1 MGAAGVPIDFI
12 IRPEIEDIDDEELFW
27 DNDETRRYQMP
38 LEGRNFKHNNKLV
51 YKLLKAAY
59 ADTDASA

>member
-12 IRPEIEDIDDEELFW
+12 IRPEIEDIDNELFW

-38 LEGRNFKHNNKLV
+38 LEGWNFKHNNKLV
-51 YKLLKAAY
+51 YKLLKAAC